1 MKTHG
6 NSRKL
11 LKIQFPQFSP
21 VFRSFPQFCPVFPS
35 FSQFSPIFMTS
46 KTSIFLRARRKNDGS
61 PDRQEETHKKYTIY
75 FTEIQFSPVLPSS
88 AQFCP
93 VFPSF
98 PQFSSVLLSFSS
110 NFIEFHPVSPS
121 VAQFS
126 SIFTSFAQFCPV
138 SRKLFQFF
146 DFAVISFPLFCLIFC
161 SCTCGLTQAPHGDSS
176 LIFRAQLPHDI
187 KSFFG
192 LN

>member
-1 MKTHG
+1 
-6 NSRKL
+6 
-11 LKIQFPQFSP
+11 
-21 VFRSFPQFCPVFPS
+21 
-35 FSQFSPIFMTS
+35 MTS
-46 KTSIFLRARRKNDGS
+46 KTSIFLRARRKNNGP
-61 PDRQEETHKKYTIY
+61 PDRQEETHKKYIIH

-88 AQFCP
+88 AQFSR

-98 PQFSSVLLSFSS
+98 HQFCWVFLPISSSFTQFRPVLPSF
-110 NFIEFHPVSPS
+110 
-121 VAQFS
+121 AQFS

-146 DFAVISFPLFCLIFC
+146 DFAVISFRLFCLIFC

-192 LN
+192 LNFKPKKESN